1 MRATTRLGGLVAF
14 GLLTACAPYPE
25 GLRATPAGDGPAVK
39 VDWDAQPLPDVPFPN
54 DLAARVDYTSP
65 TGLRLNIS
73 LVSDT
78 ESMSEARW
86 KLDEMTGFGVY
97 APITVAF
104 EGRLDIDE
112 IMARH
117 TDDEKLGAE
126 RYSDDAFF
134 VIDVDPQSPD
144 YLQPVHLDVG
154 DGRYPIDL
162 PDTDRYFPVK
172 LDGVNMPTNDTR
184 AASPTMVFDTID
196 EDLNGN
202 GVLDWGEDTDNDG
215 ILDVANIWP
224 PGGDPRDDLLTFY
237 ELSTNTLIFRPV
249 RPLREETTYAVVLTE
264 RLVDEAGNPVRSP
277 WEFVNHV
284 RQTEA
289 LSPLADALPGLGLS
303 VDDVAFAW
311 TFTTGRVT
319 GDLVDVRQGLQGEG
333 PFASLAQAYP
343 AGVEESLVMH
353 EMDGVDP
360 AMLPMGT
367 LIEQLVN
374 LDLFD
379 ADKEG
384 PILTAN
390 YLTFSTGVVGG
401 SFTAPN
407 FLADRDDEGSDTSD
421 EWWQLDVLKG
431 TYSAEP
437 ERIPFTCTLPAE
449 PLVAGEPAPVVI
461 FGHGYGSSRFDFLG
475 FAWAFNRL
483 GFAACANDFP
493 GHGPTIDEDL
503 YPLIEALLGPQGLYP
518 FVEHLQ
524 DSRYRDLNNDGV
536 PDSGGDQWSADAF
549 HTRDMV
555 RQAVVDWVQFSRSIE
570 LCGET
575 EWVTAE
581 GETGVSCDWDG
592 DGVADMG
599 GPGNELYIV
608 GGSLGGINA
617 GVAAGVMPE
626 VEAFAPIVPGGG
638 LLDVAMRTEIGGA
651 VEAMQ
656 GRLMTP
662 LFVGWPDAETGEVTI
677 AQVVNSVT
685 DMVALPVATVD
696 SLPAGGRIVLENLHN
711 GVVREGLIPADGSFR
726 LPIPAD
732 GLDPTEKRHLVGMP
746 DSGPVVG
753 EDYTVE
759 DTTLL
764 GDPIV
769 IRIYDADGNEVLT
782 LDSWTEAVEHEGV
795 TMPAGSTLV
804 AGSHGSGYIRGEPDL
819 RRLAMVFGSILE
831 PGDPIAYAPYY
842 DEGLIDGVP
851 RNVAVVPTPGD
862 MIVSINTGIAIPRA
876 AGWIEQD
883 ELDERYGMT
892 IDDWLVENRVLQ
904 GIEEVGPFTCA
915 DGNPCLFD
923 ADDLDNG
930 TDGTGAPSD
939 EPLRITVETDSGMS
953 GLRLPYAKKTGSH
966 GFFFPDPTADFDIN
980 TFAIMQI
987 SSYFA
992 TGGTLLTDDVCL
1004 EDASCDWIPQ
1014 LPDDGEDTGGA
1025 K

>member
-1 MRATTRLGGLVAF
+1 MRTPTRAASLAFF
-14 GLLTACAPYPE
+14 GLLSSCATYPE
-25 GLRATPAGDGPAVK
+25 GLRATPAGDGPMVV

-54 DLAARVDYTSP
+54 DLATRVDFTSP
-65 TGLRLNIS
+65 TGMRINIS
-73 LVSDT
+73 I
-78 ESMSEARW
+78 ESETHDMSEARQ
-86 KLDEMTGFGVY
+86 KLNEMTGFGVY

-104 EGRLDIDE
+104 DGRLDIDN
-112 IMARH
+112 IIARH

-126 RYSDDAFF
+126 RYTDDAFY
-134 VIDVDPQSPD
+134 VIDVDPDSPD
-144 YLQPVHLDVG
+144 YLQAIHLDVG

-162 PDTDRYFPVK
+162 PNTDRYFPVK
-172 LDGVNMPTNDTR
+172 LNDVRMPTNDTR
-184 AASPTMVFDTID
+184 ADSPTMVFDTVS

-215 ILDVANIWP
+215 VLDVANIWP
-224 PGGDPRDDLLTFY
+224 PDGDPRDDLLTFY
-237 ELSTNTLIFRPV
+237 ELNSDTLIFRPV

-264 RLVDEAGNPVRSP
+264 RLTDVDGNPIRSP
-277 WEFVNHV
+277 FDYVNHL

-289 LSPLADALPGLGLS
+289 LTPLNQALPNLGMTM
-303 VDDVAFAW
+303 DDVGFAW
-311 TFTTGRVT
+311 SFTTGRVT

-333 PFASLAQAYP
+333 PFARLADEYP
-343 AGVEESLVMH
+343 AGIEESLVMH
-353 EMDGVDP
+353 EMDEYDP
-360 AMLPMGT
+360 SILPMEI
-367 LIEQLVN
+367 LIEQLVA

-379 ADKEG
+379 AEKEG
-384 PILTAN
+384 PVLTEN
-390 YLTFSTGVVGG
+390 YLAFSSGVVGA
-401 SFTAPN
+401 SFTVPN
-407 FLADRDDEGSDTSD
+407 FLADRDDDGSDTSD
-421 EWWQLDVLKG
+421 EWWQVDPLTG
-431 TYSAEP
+431 AYSAEP
-437 ERIPFTCTLPAE
+437 ERVAFTCTLPTD
-449 PLVAGEPAPVVI
+449 PLVEGEPAPVVI

-475 FAWAFNRL
+475 FAWAFNRM

-503 YPLIEALLGPQGLYP
+503 LPLVEAVLKPKGLYP
-518 FVEHLQ
+518 FVAHLE
-524 DSRYRDLNNDGV
+524 DSRYRDLNNDGW

-555 RQAVVDWVQFSRSIE
+555 RQAVVDWVQLSRSFE
-570 LCGET
+570 TCGET
-575 EWVTAE
+575 DWTDVD
-581 GETGVSCDWDG
+581 GNTGVSCDWDG
-592 DGVADMG
+592 DGVPDIG
-599 GPGNELYIV
+599 GPDNELYIV

-626 VEAFAPIVPGGG
+626 VKAWAPIVPGGG

-662 LFVGWPDAETGEVTI
+662 MFVGWPDADTGEITI

-685 DMVALPVATVD
+685 DMEALPVATVD
-696 SLPAGGRIVLENLHN
+696 SLPAGGKIVLENLNN
-711 GVVREGLIPADGSFR
+711 GVVREGYIPADGSFR
-726 LPIPAD
+726 LPISAD
-732 GLDPTEKRHLVGMP
+732 ALDPTDKRKLVGMP
-746 DSGPVVG
+746 DTGP
-753 EDYTVE
+753 EATENYTVE

-782 LDSWTEAVEHEGV
+782 LDSWETDVTHEGV

-804 AGSHGSGYIRGEPDL
+804 AGSHGSGYIRGSTDL

-851 RNVAVVPTPGD
+851 RNVVVVPTPGD
-862 MIVSINTGIAIPRA
+862 MIVSVNTGIAIPRA

-883 ELDERYGMT
+883 EIDDRYGMT
-892 IDDWLVENRVLQ
+892 IDDWLVESRVIQ
-904 GIEEVGPFTCA
+904 GIEEVGPYVCA

-930 TDGTGAPSD
+930 TDGTGATSD
-939 EPLRITVETDSGMS
+939 APLRLTVETDSGMS
-953 GLRLPYAKKTGSH
+953 GLRLPYASKTGSH
-966 GFFFPDPTADFDIN
+966 GFGLPNRNLDFDIN

-992 TGGTLLTDDVCL
+992 TGGTVLSDDPCL
-1004 EDASCDWIPQ
+1004 EDASCDWIPA
-1014 LPDDGEDTGGA
+1014 LPDDGSEGGA